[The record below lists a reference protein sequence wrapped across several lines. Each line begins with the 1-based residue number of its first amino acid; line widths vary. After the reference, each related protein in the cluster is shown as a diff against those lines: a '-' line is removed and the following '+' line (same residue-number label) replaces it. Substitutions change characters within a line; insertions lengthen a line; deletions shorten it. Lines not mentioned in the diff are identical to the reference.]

1 MTHYIRIENGE
12 VKDVWD
18 TPPAEGVGNNGWVN
32 AIEIRHPSNPDRQ
45 GYHAHRYDL
54 TTDPVQI
61 IWDTYDFTV
70 DERKGTMRMNAQTD
84 FITELNLQ
92 KFDAMAYDPAKLL
105 ALKEAI
111 APRIAAIDAA
121 TTHEEL
127 DALL

>member
-32 AIEIRHPSNPDRQ
+32 AIEIRHPSNPHRQ
-45 GYHAHRYDL
+45 GYRAHRYDL

-70 DERKGTMRMNAQTD
+70 DERKGTMRMHAQTE
-84 FITELNLQ
+84 FITEMNLQ
-92 KFDAMAYDPAKLL
+92 RNDAMAHDPAKLL

-111 APRIAAIDAA
+111 APRVAAIDAA
-121 TTHEEL
+121 TTHDEL

>member
-18 TPPAEGVGNNGWVN
+18 TPPAKGVGNNGWVN
-32 AIEIRHPSNPDRQ
+32 AIEIRHPANPHRQ
-45 GYHAHRYDL
+45 GYREHRYDL

-70 DERKGTMRMNAQTD
+70 DERKGTMRMHAQAA
-84 FITELNLQ
+84 FMTELNLQ
-92 KFDAMAYDPAKLL
+92 RVDAMAYDPAKLL

>member
-1 MTHYIRIENGE
+1 M
-12 VKDVWD
+12 
-18 TPPAEGVGNNGWVN
+18 
-32 AIEIRHPSNPDRQ
+32 
-45 GYHAHRYDL
+45 
-54 TTDPVQI
+54 QI

-70 DERKGTMRMNAQTD
+70 DERKGTMRMHAQAA
-84 FITELNLQ
+84 FMTELNLQ
-92 KFDAMAYDPAKLL
+92 RVDAMAYDPAKLL